1 MSSSPGTESI
11 KTLLASATALLAPP
25 APLPSAPPA
34 LLERL
39 RASSAVLPAWRT
51 RPGWTED
58 DELEQIGD
66 DDEASAGRKE
76 RRDALVQLVGR
87 RCLDILLAMQ
97 AQLAKEFWPAE
108 FKDGMGDKDFL
119 LGTADLRTMRLMLS
133 HAVASLLLPLTLAYV
148 IGLPQ
153 RAALD
158 PRLPAAVNDLLSLL
172 ETPAPPAG
180 GSHARVAH
188 STAITLA
195 LAHSQLAPL
204 VLAAVT
210 LGWTP
215 TVPPPTHAALRSR
228 FVSALAS
235 FAPSQAMSALSAALQ
250 TIQAGKRKPPRGWA
264 RVWPAYVEGAIG
276 TLLSGQ
282 VQRPGGVRAVMEN
295 VFGEAGNMAG
305 PEAVEG
311 SKLDQ
316 IAGLLSRVPKSVP
329 AEVYIPKL
337 LTTLFDLI
345 APESASHPMVYTHAA
360 SYVVHHLWQTSPL
373 AVEWLRARLH
383 APWLPQNP
391 LPGVVVSAEQV
402 EAVARSMAQL
412 VLHAPPSPD
421 FTDFVVGPILPP
433 LFALHSK
440 LNPAVGAGSIQKAAA
455 PAPGLAADVRL
466 LLSSWGKVVPQDKGV
481 AGVWSI
487 IVGGRGWPPLDDGEE
502 LSWSVK
508 GGRGEIVFGYPD
520 APQASV
526 STSMDVDGD
535 GDALQ
540 SFELSPDPSA
550 LVGLLK
556 SFDRPDVASDIFLK
570 VLDEWRV
577 RANADDQDPL
587 KSLLLLRITLAMMD
601 SLGEKLLA
609 DPDHVLA
616 FVEGVLGDE
625 VNALQEKAAEKKPLI
640 QEVDADEPLPELT
653 AEGVEKM
660 GMVETAI
667 SLLLASLEANEKLN
681 FTTAPILHPI
691 SNHLEALAGSQLSR
705 VRQLAREAQLVLLVR
720 RSTTLT
726 AQDGTVSPTVATY
739 RRALTLVSDPILPV
753 RAHGLVLL
761 RDLVLSKDY
770 DTALTPSI
778 LDVYMQAIQDKDSY
792 IYLNA
797 VKGVAAMAE
806 TLGKDI
812 FKTLV
817 RLYREGGDGVSGD
830 ALDKALRIGE
840 ALGLVIRRAGK
851 AFVANAGIVV
861 PVLLSTFANAKLPVI
876 LRTSALSLL
885 STCAEVDHLALL
897 PWADELASAAVDL
910 VQIESVAS
918 SPFRPETA
926 AQPEPT
932 RKVVLI
938 DDEEPEEEAPKE
950 TGPRIVDD
958 EPTAQDSKHPALR
971 RAAVV
976 FLGLLV
982 ASLIEAAGEGDAAAA
997 APGEFQLRLP
1007 NSGSSITPARAA
1019 PRPSPP
1025 SLAEPV
1031 LERAGT
1037 VLRYVAHTDDDEVV
1051 RGQASEVV
1059 ALVER
1064 LRVVRLTDRISSSTL
1079 L

>member
-1 MSSSPGTESI
+1 MSTAGGSI

-39 RASSAVLPAWRT
+39 RASSAVLSSWRT

-58 DELEQIGD
+58 DELDQIGD
-66 DDEASAGRKE
+66 DDEASRARKE

-87 RCLDILLAMQ
+87 RCLDLLLALQ
-97 AQLAKEFWPAE
+97 AQLGKEFWPAE
-108 FKDGMGDKDFL
+108 FKDGLGDKDFL
-119 LGTADLRTMRLMLS
+119 LGTADLRVVRLMLS

-148 IGLPQ
+148 VGLPR
-153 RAALD
+153 RAPLD
-158 PRLPAAVNDLLSLL
+158 PRLPAAAGDLLSLL
-172 ETPAPPAG
+172 ESPAPPAD
-180 GSHARVAH
+180 GSGARVTH

-195 LAHSQLAPL
+195 LAHSHLPPL

-215 TVPPPTHAALRSR
+215 TAPPPTHAALRAKL
-228 FVSALAS
+228 VSALAG
-235 FAPSQAMSALSAALQ
+235 FAPSQAMAALSGALQ
-250 TIQAGKRKPPRGWA
+250 TIQEGKRKPPRGWT

-282 VQRPGGVRAVMEN
+282 MQRPGGVRAVMEN

-311 SKLDQ
+311 SKLDR
-316 IAGLLSRVPKSVP
+316 IAGLLSRVPKSTP
-329 AEVYIPKL
+329 PEVYIPKL

-345 APESASHPMVYTHAA
+345 APESAQHPIVYTHAA

-373 AVEWLRARLH
+373 AVEWLRSRLH

-391 LPGVVVSAEQV
+391 QPGVVVPSAQV
-402 EAVARSMAQL
+402 DAAARSMAQL

-421 FTDFVVGPILPP
+421 FTDFVVSPILPP
-433 LFALHSK
+433 LFALHAK
-440 LNPAVGAGSIQKAAA
+440 LSPAVGAGSIQKAAA
-455 PAPGLAADVRL
+455 TAPGLVGDVRL
-466 LLSSWGKVVPQDKGV
+466 LLSSWGKVVPKDKGV

-487 IVGGRGWPPLDDGEE
+487 VVGGRGWPPSDDGEE
-502 LSWSVK
+502 LYWNVK
-508 GGRGEIVFGYPD
+508 GRSAEIVFGHPE
-520 APQASV
+520 APQPSV

-535 GDALQ
+535 DTDALD
-540 SFELSPDPSA
+540 SFDLSPDPPT
-550 LVGLLK
+550 LVSLLK
-556 SFDRPDVASDIFLK
+556 SFDRPDVSSDVFLK

-587 KSLLLLRITLAMMD
+587 KSLLFLRITLAMMET
-601 SLGEKLLA
+601 LGEKLLA
-609 DPDHVLA
+609 NPDHVLT

-625 VNALQEKAAEKKPLI
+625 VHTLEAKMTESKPLI

-667 SLLLASLEANEKLN
+667 SLLLASLEANDKLN

-691 SNHLEALAGSQLSR
+691 SNHLEALAGSQLSG

-720 RSTTLT
+720 RSATLT
-726 AQDGTVSPTVATY
+726 AQDGSVSPAVATY

-761 RDLVLSKDY
+761 RDLVLGKDY
-770 DTALTPSI
+770 DKALTPSI

-806 TLGKDI
+806 TLGKEI

-817 RLYREGGDGVSGD
+817 RLYREAGDGVSGD

-861 PVLLSTFANAKLPVI
+861 PVLLSTFANAKLPTI

-918 SPFRPETA
+918 SPFGPEPA
-926 AQPEPT
+926 AQPQPT

-938 DDEEPEEEAPKE
+938 DDDEPEEEAPKE

-982 ASLIEAAGEGDAAAA
+982 ASLIEAAGEGGEEAGS
-997 APGEFQLRLP
+997 GEFQFRMP
-1007 NSGSSITPARAA
+1007 NAPVAIAPARQPA
-1019 PRPSPP
+1019 PT
-1025 SLAEPV
+1025 LAEPV

-1059 ALVER
+1059 ALVDR
-1064 LRVVRLTDRISSSTL
+1064 LRVVRLGDRLSNTL